1 MHQDNEPGSDSNPG
15 HRSNYL
21 IVRPHR
27 GGYRDLFQ
35 YGVRGDETSK
45 RKFLEQPDEYSNGR
59 STSVINAEA
68 DDHRWVI
75 VVSILVRKIIGLLRT
90 PMEYTGLVVD
100 FVLNLL
106 SANGG
111 FFGLVLGLIKG
122 TNFEIETE

>member
-1 MHQDNEPGSDSNPG
+1 MRKDNEPDPGSNPG

-21 IVRPHR
+21 IIRPHR

-35 YGVRGDETSK
+35 YGVRGNETSK
-45 RKFLEQPDEYSNGR
+45 KKFLERPDDYSI
-59 STSVINAEA
+59 STTSVI

-122 TNFEIETE
+122 TNFEIEI